1 MNDIEFSKLL
11 MDLGVLHRYAVFTN
25 TSAIGVYYG
34 QPQILRYLKEHGEC
48 SQTEIAKYLNVS
60 SASTAVSIKRMQKSG
75 MLEKKADDSDLR
87 YNKIKITP
95 LGLEKEQK
103 SREIFDECSK
113 KLVSGFSDEEK
124 IQLKNY
130 FERMIENLTENGK
143 TADDVIGEL
152 KKAELRS
159 GKNDK

>member
-11 MDLGVLHRYAVFTN
+11 MDLGVLHRYTVFTN
-25 TSAIGVYYG
+25 TSSIGIYYG

-75 MLEKKADDSDLR
+75 LLEKKADDSDLR

-95 LGLEKEQK
+95 LGLEKELK
-103 SREIFDECSK
+103 SKEIFDECSK
-113 KLVSGFSDEEK
+113 KLVSGFSEEEK
-124 IQLKNY
+124 ILLKSY
-130 FERMIENLTENGK
+130 FERMIANLTENGK
-143 TADDVIGEL
+143 TADDAIVEL
-152 KKAELRS
+152 KKAKLCS
-159 GKNDK
+159 NNDK

>member
-1 MNDIEFSKLL
+1 
-11 MDLGVLHRYAVFTN
+11 
-25 TSAIGVYYG
+25 
-34 QPQILRYLKEHGEC
+34 
-48 SQTEIAKYLNVS
+48 
-60 SASTAVSIKRMQKSG
+60 MQKSG
-75 MLEKKADDSDLR
+75 LLEKKADDSDLR